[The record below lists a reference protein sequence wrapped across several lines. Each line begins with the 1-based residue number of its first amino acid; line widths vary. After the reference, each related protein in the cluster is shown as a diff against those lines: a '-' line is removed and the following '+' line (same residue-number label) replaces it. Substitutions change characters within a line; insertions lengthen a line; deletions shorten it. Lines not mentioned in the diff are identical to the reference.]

1 MGSNIRVGVVGGNF
15 GESHILGFQHCPE
28 IEVIAICRR
37 QRDLAQQL
45 AQRYHIKGLYTDFD
59 EMVQSKDIDVVSLA
73 VPHHLHY
80 PMTMRAL
87 DHGKHVLCE
96 KPLALDVEQATEM
109 ARKAERAGLIH
120 MTVFNWRFAPA
131 ILRMKEL
138 IEKGEIGQTYH
149 VFFSWLTSRRKN
161 RESRFFWRFART
173 ESGFGVLGDSGVHG
187 IDLIQWIV
195 GDFRKVVSHMAIC
208 VPEHRADTGE
218 YKKTE
223 VEDSCSFLGQL
234 NSGAQV
240 IFYNSAVASCDR
252 VIRLEVYGDKGFLGV
267 HLFPSSQDYYGRLLG
282 GKGEK
287 SPDTVIPI
295 PRRLKLDM
303 RPLDERVTPS
313 ALFFARFARQLVK
326 AIQTGQAPSPN
337 FFDGLKAQKVLQALV
352 TSWEKK
358 QWADIC

>member
-1 MGSNIRVGVVGGNF
+1 MGNKIRVGVVGGHF
-15 GESHILGFQHCPE
+15 GETHIVGFQHCPE

-45 AQRYHIKGLYTDFD
+45 AQNYHIKRFYTDFE
-59 EMVQSKDIDVVSLA
+59 EMIQSKDLDVVSLA

-80 PMTMRAL
+80 SLTMKAL

-96 KPLALDVEQATEM
+96 KPLALNVQQATEM
-109 ARKAERAGLIH
+109 TRKAQRAGLIH
-120 MTVFNWRFAPA
+120 MTVFNWRFVPA

-161 RESRFFWRFART
+161 RESRFFWRFAQN
-173 ESGFGVLGDSGVHG
+173 EAGFGVLGDSGVHG

-195 GDFRKVVSHMAIC
+195 GNFRKVVSHMAIY
-208 VPEHRADTGE
+208 VPEHKTDE
-218 YKKTE
+218 DKYMKTE

-234 NSGAQV
+234 SSGAQV

-252 VIRLEVYGDKGFLGV
+252 AIRLEVYGDKGFLAV
-267 HLFPSSQDYYGRLLG
+267 HLFPSSRDYYGRLLG

-287 SPDTVIPI
+287 SLNTVIQI

-303 RPLDERVTPS
+303 KPLDERVTPS
-313 ALFFARFARQLVK
+313 ALSFARLARQLVK
-326 AIQTGQAPSPN
+326 AIRTGQAPSPS
-337 FFDGLKAQKVLQALV
+337 FFDGLKAQRVLQALV

-358 QWADIC
+358 QWVDIC